1 MLAENS
7 TVFDRKRP
15 APLDAGAARAAGAA
29 GAAGGGAMA
38 DPASDPAGVLAY
50 NNEETLG
57 YLESHGVGTL
67 FKMLLKDVIESKPTD
82 PIS

>member
-1 MLAENS
+1 
-7 TVFDRKRP
+7 
-15 APLDAGAARAAGAA
+15 
-29 GAAGGGAMA
+29 MA